1 MDPTKQYLTQYFFFI
16 KLNKMEKEVEL
27 MKKVAVS
34 QKNKIT
40 GSLNLNNMSDQMFTW
55 YRVFRSNYMDG
66 FTTQI

>member
-1 MDPTKQYLTQYFFFI
+1 
-16 KLNKMEKEVEL
+16 MEKEVEL

-40 GSLNLNNMSDQMFTW
+40 GSLNLNNMSDQMSTW

>member
-40 GSLNLNNMSDQMFTW
+40 GSLNLNNMSDQMSTW
-55 YRVFRSNYMDG
+55 YRVFRSNNMDG